1 MALTFSNLVSEVFA
15 QTGLDSTDTTN
26 QTNVYRWLN
35 FVQEDLCARW
45 PWTFLLGREAI
56 ATIPDYSTGTVSV
69 SNASTSVVGVGTTF
83 TTTHGDGT
91 YFIQFTANQDYY
103 RVSARVSNTSITLET
118 AYQGTAI
125 SAGTF
130 TLRKFFY
137 SLSAT
142 ADEVI
147 DVRNWNTPV
156 KLIECNFRA
165 IDTINPLVQSTSPG
179 YGYMMFGTDSTGN
192 QVFTPYPFP
201 NDARLFEFRVRKRPT
216 TMVVT
221 TAETPSVP
229 NKYAHILAFG
239 ANAIAFAYKNQFEQ
253 AKEWNMKFE
262 ARVDGMKKE
271 YQQSGDY
278 QPVLRSIDAVSRTQ
292 WIAMP
297 SGYPVINS

>member
-1 MALTFSNLVSEVFA
+1 MALTFSNLITEVMQ
-15 QTGLDSTDTTN
+15 QTGLDSTDSTN
-26 QTNVYRWLN
+26 ASNVARWLN

-69 SNASTSVVGVGTTF
+69 SNASTAVTGVGTTF

-91 YFIQFTANQDYY
+91 YFIQFTQNQDFY
-103 RVSARVSNTSITLET
+103 RVSARGSNTTLTLET

-130 TLRKFFY
+130 VLRKFFY
-137 SLSAT
+137 SLSSS

-156 KLIECNFRA
+156 KLIECNFRT

-179 YGYMMFGTDSTGN
+179 YGYMMYGTDASGN
-192 QVFTPYPFP
+192 LVYSPYPFP
-201 NDARLFEFRVRKRPT
+201 NDSRLFEFRTRKRPT

-221 TAETPSVP
+221 SAETPSVP
-229 NKYAHILAFG
+229 NKYAHLLAFG
-239 ANAIAFAYKNQFEQ
+239 GTAMGFGYLR
-253 AKEWNMKFE
+253 KFE
-262 ARVDGMKKE
+262 LAQAWNLKFESRVADMKKE

-278 QPVLRSIDAVSRTQ
+278 QPVLRSIDAISRTQ